1 MVHDH
6 RHSVDATSQ
15 SRASHDITVEEHGAP
30 SLHPSDIIERLSI
43 DKEKYDVVEV
53 AVSPVQGDGEFP
65 DGGLKAWLIVCGAM
79 CNTLAT
85 FGYVNSWGIFQNY
98 YQETL
103 LSSSPPSSIAWI
115 GSIQYALVFLPG
127 LVVGRF
133 FDLGYFRS
141 IFLTSSAILVVATF
155 LVAECKEY
163 WHFVLCQGIMVG
175 LGCGGIF
182 GPTAAVVAHWFK
194 KRRGLAM
201 GFVAVGSSIGGTVL
215 PIAAKGLIPA
225 VGFKWTMRIFGFIL
239 MAVLGVSNLLLE
251 RRLPPRHV
259 EGGLLN
265 LRAFRSAAYSVY
277 CASAFVTFL
286 GVYTVLTYVGVS
298 ATAIGISTDFAF
310 YFVAIANAASLVG
323 RYCAGLVCD
332 RVGAMNVMIPFTAGA
347 GILTYAW
354 PFAQTKSSL
363 IAVTLIY
370 GFCSGAY
377 VSLLS
382 NPIMDMGETGDVG
395 RRIGMF
401 MSILAMGALAGP
413 PISGAISSATGD
425 FKAVGYYAGT
435 SVLVG
440 VGLMSVTRH
449 LILRKMFGRI

>member
-1 MVHDH
+1 MVHET
-6 RHSVDATSQ
+6 RHSVDATSE
-15 SRASHDITVEEHGAP
+15 SRLSHDITVEEHGAP
-30 SLHPSDIIERLSI
+30 SLHPSDIVERLSV

-79 CNTLAT
+79 CNTFAT

-103 LSSSPPSSIAWI
+103 LSSSPPSSMYVQDAPFSK
-115 GSIQYALVFLPG
+115 GSLISFMKSMDRFDSGMDLRFFHLMAFFNVTLQYALVFLPG

-141 IFLTSSAILVVATF
+141 IFLTSSTILVVATF

-215 PIAAKGLIPA
+215 PIAAKGLIPT

-239 MAVLGVSNLLLE
+239 MAVLGASNLLLE

-277 CASAFVTFL
+277 CVSAFVTFL

-298 ATAIGISTDFAF
+298 ATSIGISTDFAF

-323 RYCAGLVCD
+323 RYCAGVVCD
-332 RVGAMNVMIPFTAGA
+332 RV
-347 GILTYAW
+347 
-354 PFAQTKSSL
+354 
-363 IAVTLIY
+363 
-370 GFCSGAY
+370 GAY

-382 NPIMDMGETGDVG
+382 NPTMDMGETGDVG

-449 LILRKMFGRI
+449 LILRRMFGRI